1 MLGLISSA
9 DLEATQSEKSIRS
22 IFWKYP
28 QGKAILTYLL
38 SLLENDETDKTTFGW
53 WEQAHEHAEST
64 TATSGSL
71 GGGGAGPFTS
81 SDLLTSQA
89 AAGFNV
95 VAGTSYGAFVADA
108 SKFRVDDVIWFRRV
122 PNGAASAYLEVKGTI
137 TAIDTTAD
145 TIVFR
150 ALAAVTSVSNDTDAN
165 SITVMVIGKA
175 SAEGD
180 RSRLG
185 GYTLPDEITNYTQI
199 FRETVG
205 PFSRNALKMGQR
217 FDKTGI
223 YASAVKQG
231 ALRVTEAMEMA
242 TFFSTRGVA
251 TVTNQNGQS
260 TPNRTM
266 GGILYYI
273 DQYEKGNVSNGG
285 AFNYRTGGSDVSAS
299 AWQTEDLKRSIKVNG
314 ALTADQLEMLVER
327 SFFNTSDAGFE
338 KLVLG
343 GPMLFSAFQK
353 YFALKSIKTTTLKTK
368 EESYGMTITMWE
380 SPWGTLYL
388 KTHPLFQRSAL
399 RSSGFIL
406 DVGCLGWTD
415 AQDAELE
422 LLKNRQNND
431 DDGRKDEFLGEG
443 GLVCKAPENHM
454 YLEGVTGLTV

>member
-1 MLGLISSA
+1 MSSA
-9 DLEATQSEKSIRS
+9 DLETTQSEKSIRS

-38 SLLENDETDKTTFGW
+38 SLLESDETDKTTFGW

-64 TATSGSL
+64 TVTSGSL
-71 GGGGAGPFTS
+71 AGGGAGAFTDS
-81 SDLLTSQA
+81 ALTTSQA
-89 AAGFNV
+89 TSFTWT
-95 VAGTSYGAFVADA
+95 AGTSYGVFVTDA
-108 SKFRVDDVIWFRRV
+108 SKFRVDDVVWIRRV
-122 PNGAASAYLEVKGTI
+122 PGASSGHLELKGVV
-137 TAIDTTAD
+137 TALDTTAD
-145 TIVFR
+145 TLVVR
-150 ALAAVTSVSNDTDAN
+150 ALTTVATVSNDTDAVAQ
-165 SITVMVIGKA
+165 SIMVIGKA
-175 SAEGD
+175 SAEND
-180 RSRLG
+180 RSRVG

-223 YASAVKQG
+223 YNSAVKQA
-231 ALRVTEAMEMA
+231 ALRVTESMEMA
-242 TFFSTRGVA
+242 TFFSNRAVA

-260 TPNRTM
+260 VPVRTM

-273 DQYEKGNVSNGG
+273 DQFEKGTVGNGG
-285 AFNYRTGGSDVSAS
+285 AFNYRTGGADVSAS

-314 ALTADQLEMLVER
+314 SLTADQLETLVER
-327 SFFNTSDAGFE
+327 AFFNTSDAGFE

-343 GPMLFSAFQK
+343 GPMLLNAFQK

-368 EESYGMTITMWE
+368 EDSYGMTINMWE
-380 SPWGTLYL
+380 SQWGTLYL
-388 KTHPLFQRSAL
+388 KSHPLFQRSAL

-406 DVGCLGWTD
+406 DIGCLGWTD

>member
-1 MLGLISSA
+1 MSSA

-38 SLLENDETDKTTFGW
+38 SLLDSDETDKTTFGW

-71 GGGGAGPFTS
+71 GAGGAGPFTNS
-81 SDLLTSQA
+81 GLTVSEA
-89 AAGFNV
+89 AAGFTWT
-95 VAGTSYGAFVADA
+95 AGTSYGVFVTDA
-108 SKFRVDDVIWFRRV
+108 SKFRVDDVVWIRRC
-122 PNGAASAYLEVKGTI
+122 PNAAATAFLEVKGTV
-137 TAIDTTAD
+137 TALDTTAD
-145 TIVFR
+145 TLVVR
-150 ALAAVTSVSNDTDAN
+150 ALTTVASVSNDTDAN
-165 SITVMVIGKA
+165 SLAIMVIGKS
-175 SAEGD
+175 SAEND
-180 RSRLG
+180 RSRVG

-223 YASAVKQG
+223 YSSAVKQG

-242 TFFSTRGVA
+242 TFFSNRATA

-260 TPNRTM
+260 VPVRTM

-273 DQYEKGNVSNGG
+273 DQFEKGNTGNGG
-285 AFNYRTGGSDVSAS
+285 AFNYRTGGADVSAS

-327 SFFNTSDAGFE
+327 AFFNTSDAGFE

-368 EESYGMTITMWE
+368 EDSYGMTITMWE

-388 KTHPLFQRSAL
+388 KTHPLFQRSSL